1 MKILRLD
8 KLNIFSILLQLPM
21 EAVKK
26 LSKSTTE
33 ALNNL
38 GGKLVG
44 LQ

>member
-1 MKILRLD
+1 MHSL
-8 KLNIFSILLQLPM
+8 FHFQFPM
-21 EAVKK
+21 DAVKK
-26 LSKSTTE
+26 LSRSTTE